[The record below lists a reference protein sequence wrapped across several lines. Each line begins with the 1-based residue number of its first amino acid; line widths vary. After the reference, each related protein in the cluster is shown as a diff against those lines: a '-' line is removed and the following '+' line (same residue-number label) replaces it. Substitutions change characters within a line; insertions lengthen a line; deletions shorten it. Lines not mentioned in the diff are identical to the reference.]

1 MSGYYLT
8 ELAAVQRDW
17 LTTRQT
23 TIARNVAN
31 ASTPGYVRRD
41 VMPFETVLSQSDVVL
56 TGSHPSHMG
65 VAEGARSKVGLQSQ
79 MGWERSH
86 SGNDVVV
93 EQEMLNAAE
102 VNRQFTLNVNI
113 TRSIHEMMLAGLK
126 G

>member
-8 ELAAVQRDW
+8 ELAATQRDW
-17 LTTRQT
+17 LATRQA

-31 ASTPGYVRRD
+31 ASTPGYVRHD
-41 VMPFETVLSQSDVVL
+41 VKPFEEVLSRSDVVL
-56 TGSHPSHMG
+56 TGSHPAHIG
-65 VAEGARSKVGLQSQ
+65 APEGGRARVVLESRQ
-79 MGWERSH
+79 GWERSH

-102 VNRQFTLNVNI
+102 VSRQFTLNVNI